1 MIESSGIHRRL
12 RFRTRVLML
21 PLLAAVSYALIFVI
35 NGYLGAQNAAV
46 LASIESG
53 YVPEVALS
61 NELRRTIENIQRTL
75 QDAVAAEDMDA
86 IVRADAMHSRFD
98 QMLATG
104 RQLPIASAAGYDELE
119 RLSTRFYSLAR
130 ATTEHLVRRDASSS
144 LSGDLAAVAQS
155 SAELVARL
163 EANVARDKAQS
174 AAAFDRAAR
183 LQERAR
189 WLSGLAILGC
199 FVLLVLSSIWTVRSV
214 VGPVQAL
221 TAVAARIASEGDL
234 AQEVPDMGDDEVG
247 QLAHSFRAVLERLRI
262 VPVSLQVSAA
272 QLKSAVLGL
281 NQVSGQQSDSAREQI
296 MALTGASAGTQEL
309 RQGAT
314 AAAADAQRVL
324 QVAGRAELVSVEGQA
339 SVESSL
345 RGLAEIRDR
354 IDAIVASI
362 AALSEHTQRIGG
374 VLDGV
379 KDLAEQSNMLALNA
393 AIVAMKSG
401 EQGRNFAVIAREMRR
416 LSDQSGQSMGE
427 SLQILDR
434 IQGAIRSTVKLTD
447 RGAQKIELSIR
458 EIRASGETLRKVTD
472 FVDETSQAAR
482 HIASTVAQQ
491 AAAVEEISRVVLGLH
506 QQALETQQG
515 IAEMQSAIGKV
526 DATSEAIVSVVESFR
541 V

>member
-1 MIESSGIHRRL
+1 MFPSSAVRFRL
-12 RFRTRVLML
+12 RFRNRVLLL
-21 PLLAAVSYALIFVI
+21 PLLAALSFVI
-35 NGYLGAQNAAV
+35 TFFVDSHLASQDAEV
-46 LASIESG
+46 LATIQNG
-53 YVPEVALS
+53 YVPEVTLS
-61 NELRRTIENIQRTL
+61 HDLRRTIERIQRTL
-75 QDAVAAEDMDA
+75 QDAVAAEDLDA
-86 IVRADAMHSRFD
+86 LTRADALKAHFD
-98 QMLATG
+98 EQLDAG
-104 RQLPIASAAGYDELE
+104 RALPVASAAGYDELDH
-119 RLSTRFYSLAR
+119 LGTRFYSLAR
-130 ATTEHLVRRDASSS
+130 ATTEHLIRKDKVAGIQTDMT
-144 LSGDLAAVAQS
+144 AVAQA

-163 EANVARDKAQS
+163 EQNISRDKAQ
-174 AAAFDRAAR
+174 AQAAFENAAK

-189 WLSGLAILGC
+189 RMTGIVIFACL
-199 FVLLVLSSIWTVRSV
+199 VLLILLSIWTVRSV

-221 TAVAARIASEGDL
+221 KSVATRIAAEGDL
-234 AQEVPDMGDDEVG
+234 AQEIPDMGNDEVG
-247 QLAHSFRAVLERLRI
+247 QLASSFRAVIERLRMI
-262 VPVSLQVSAA
+262 PVSLQVSAA
-272 QLKSAVLGL
+272 QLKSAVAGL
-281 NQVSGQQSDSAREQI
+281 NQVSGQQGESAREQI
-296 MALTGASAGTQEL
+296 MALTGASAGTQQL
-309 RQGAT
+309 RQGAN

-345 RGLAEIRDR
+345 RGLGEIRDR

-482 HIASTVAQQ
+482 HIAATVAQQ
-491 AAAVEEISRVVLGLH
+491 AAAVEEVSRVVLGLH
-506 QQALETQQG
+506 QQALDTQQG
-515 IAEMQSAIGKV
+515 VSEMQSAIGKL
-526 DATSEAIVSVVESFR
+526 DQTSNEIVNVVASFR

>member
-1 MIESSGIHRRL
+1 MARSTALGKKL
-12 RFRTRVLML
+12 RFRTRILLL
-21 PLLAAVSYALIFVI
+21 PLLAALSYLIIFLI
-35 NGYLGAQNAAV
+35 NWYLGAQNAAV
-46 LASIESG
+46 LATIDSG
-53 YVPEVALS
+53 YVPEVMLS
-61 NELRRTIENIQRTL
+61 NDLRRTIENIQRTL
-75 QDAVAAEDMDA
+75 QDAVAAEDIDA
-86 IVRADAMHSRFD
+86 LARADALRTRFE
-98 QMLATG
+98 QQLAVG
-104 RQLPIASAAGYDELE
+104 RALPIASPAGYDELE

-130 ATTEHLVRRDASSS
+130 ATTEHLIRKDKSVGGGS
-144 LSGDLAAVAQS
+144 DLAAVAQS

-163 EANVARDKAQS
+163 EANVGRDRAQA

-189 WLSGLAILGC
+189 WLSGLVIAAC
-199 FVLLVLSSIWTVRSV
+199 FVLLVALSIWTVRSV
-214 VGPVQAL
+214 IGPVQTL
-221 TAVAARIASEGDL
+221 TQVATRIAAEGDL
-234 AQEVPDMGDDEVG
+234 AQQIPYMGSDEVG
-247 QLAHSFRAVLERLRI
+247 QLAESFRAVLERLRVI
-262 VPVSLQVSAA
+262 PASLQVSAA
-272 QLKSAVLGL
+272 ELKSAVMGL
-281 NQVSGQQSDSAREQI
+281 NQVSGQQSESAREQI
-296 MALTGASAGTQEL
+296 MALTGASAGTQQL
-309 RQGAT
+309 RQGAS

-345 RGLAEIRDR
+345 RGLSEIRDR

-379 KDLAEQSNMLALNA
+379 KDLSEQSNMLALNA

-416 LSDQSGQSMGE
+416 LSDQSGESMGE

-434 IQGAIRSTVKLTD
+434 IQSAIRSTVKLTD

-458 EIRASGETLRKVTD
+458 EIRSSGETLRKVTD

-491 AAAVEEISRVVLGLH
+491 AAAVEEVSRVVLGLH
-506 QQALETQQG
+506 QQALDTQQG
-515 IAEMQSAIGKV
+515 VAEMQTAIGKV

>member
-1 MIESSGIHRRL
+1 MRRSL
-12 RFRTRVLML
+12 RFRNRVLLL
-21 PLLAAVSYALIFVI
+21 PLLAALSYVI
-35 NGYLGAQNAAV
+35 IYVVDSHLAAQDAEV
-46 LASIESG
+46 LASIQSG
-53 YVPEVALS
+53 YVPEVTLS
-61 NELRRTIENIQRTL
+61 HELRRTIERIQRTL
-75 QDAVAAEDMDA
+75 QDAVTADDLEALP
-86 IVRADAMHSRFD
+86 RADALHAHFD
-98 QMLATG
+98 AQLDAG
-104 RQLPIASAAGYDELE
+104 RALPVASAAGYDELE
-119 RLSTRFYSLAR
+119 RLGNRFYSLAR
-130 ATTEHLVRRDASSS
+130 ATTERLIRKDKLA
-144 LSGDLAAVAQS
+144 GIQTDLTAVAQA
-155 SAELVARL
+155 SAELLARL
-163 EANVARDKAQS
+163 EQNISRDKAQ
-174 AAAFDRAAR
+174 AQAAFDNAAK
-183 LQERAR
+183 LQERAQR
-189 WLSGLAILGC
+189 VTGIAIATCLLLLILLS
-199 FVLLVLSSIWTVRSV
+199 VWTVRSV
-214 VGPVQAL
+214 VQPVQAL
-221 TAVAARIASEGDL
+221 TKVATRIASEGDL
-234 AQEVPDMGDDEVG
+234 AQEIPDMGTDEVG
-247 QLAHSFRAVLERLRI
+247 QLASSFRAVIERLRTI
-262 VPVSLQVSAA
+262 PVSLQVSAA

-281 NQVSGQQSDSAREQI
+281 NQVSGQQGESAREQI
-296 MALTGASAGTQEL
+296 MALTGASAGTQQL

-345 RGLAEIRDR
+345 RGLGEIRDR

-472 FVDETSQAAR
+472 FVDESSQAAR
-482 HIASTVAQQ
+482 HIAATVAQQ
-491 AAAVEEISRVVLGLH
+491 AAAVEEVSRVVLGLH
-506 QQALETQQG
+506 QQALDTQQG
-515 IAEMQSAIGKV
+515 VAEMQSAIGKV
-526 DATSEAIVSVVESFR
+526 DATSEQIVSMVESFR

>member
-1 MIESSGIHRRL
+1 MAATGIDRRL
-12 RFRTRVLML
+12 RFRTRVLLL
-21 PLLAAVSYALIFVI
+21 PALAAFSYLTIFLI
-35 NGYLGAQNAAV
+35 NGYLGGKN
-46 LASIESG
+46 LEILSSIETG
-53 YVPEVALS
+53 YVPEVMLS
-61 NELRRTIENIQRTL
+61 NDLRRTIENIQRTL
-75 QDAVAAEDMDA
+75 QDAVAAEDMDG
-86 IVRADAMHSRFD
+86 IGRADALHAKFD
-98 QMLATG
+98 QQLAVG
-104 RQLPIASAAGYDELE
+104 RALPIASAAGYDELE

-130 ATTEHLVRRDASSS
+130 ATTEHLVRRDRSAS
-144 LSGDLAAVAQS
+144 LSGDLTAVAQS
-155 SAELVARL
+155 SAELVTRL
-163 EANVARDKAQS
+163 EANIARDKAQA
-174 AAAFDRAAR
+174 AAAFERAAQ

-189 WLSGLAILGC
+189 RLTGSAILGC
-199 FVLLVLSSIWTVRSV
+199 FILLVLLSVWTVRSV
-214 VGPVQAL
+214 VRPVQAL
-221 TAVAARIASEGDL
+221 TLVAARIATEGDL
-234 AQEVPDMGDDEVG
+234 AQEIPDMGEDEVG
-247 QLAHSFRAVLERLRI
+247 QLAQSFRAVLERLRI
-262 VPVSLQVSAA
+262 VPVSLQLSAA

-281 NQVSGQQSDSAREQI
+281 NQASTQQAETTREQI
-296 MALTGASAGTQEL
+296 MALTGASAGTQQL

-345 RGLAEIRDR
+345 RGLGEIRDR

-362 AALSEHTQRIGG
+362 ASLAEQTQRIGS

-434 IQGAIRSTVKLTD
+434 IQSAIRSTVKLTD
-447 RGAQKIELSIR
+447 RGAQKIEVSIR

-491 AAAVEEISRVVLGLH
+491 AAAVEEVSRVVLGLH
-506 QQALETQQG
+506 QQALDTQQG
-515 IAEMQSAIGKV
+515 VAEMQTAIGKV
-526 DATSEAIVSVVESFR
+526 DATTEAIVSVVASFR

>member
-1 MIESSGIHRRL
+1 MFLSTGIGRRL
-12 RFRTRVLML
+12 RFRSRVLLL
-21 PLLAAVSYALIFVI
+21 PLVAALSYVLIFLI
-35 NGYLGAQNAAV
+35 NGYLGARDAEV
-46 LASIESG
+46 LTSIENG

-61 NELRRTIENIQRTL
+61 NDLRRTIESIQRTL
-75 QDAVAAEDMDA
+75 QDAVAAEDLDA
-86 IVRADAMHSRFD
+86 LARADALHARFD
-98 QMLATG
+98 QQLAVG
-104 RQLPIASAAGYDELE
+104 RSLPIAGAAGYDELE

-130 ATTEHLVRRDASSS
+130 ATTEHLIRKDKLQNPGA
-144 LSGDLAAVAQS
+144 DLAAVAQS

-163 EANVARDKAQS
+163 EANIARDKAQA
-174 AAAFDRAAR
+174 AAAFDRAAK
-183 LQERAR
+183 LQDRAR
-189 WLSGLAILGC
+189 RLSGFATGACLL
-199 FVLLVLSSIWTVRSV
+199 LLVGLSIWTVRSV
-214 VGPVQAL
+214 VGPVQML
-221 TAVAARIASEGDL
+221 TQVATRIASEGDL
-234 AQEVPDMGDDEVG
+234 AQEIPDMGSDEVG
-247 QLAHSFRAVLERLRI
+247 QLASSFRAVIERLRVI
-262 VPVSLQVSAA
+262 PVSLQVSAA

-281 NQVSGQQSDSAREQI
+281 NQVSGQQGDSARDQI

-309 RQGAT
+309 RAGAT

-345 RGLAEIRDR
+345 RGLSEIRDR

-434 IQGAIRSTVKLTD
+434 IQGAIRATVQLTD
-447 RGAQKIELSIR
+447 RGAQKIDLSIR

-482 HIASTVAQQ
+482 HIASAVAQQ
-491 AAAVEEISRVVLGLH
+491 AAAVEEVSRVVLGLH
-506 QQALETQQG
+506 QQALDTQQG
-515 IAEMQSAIGKV
+515 VAEMQTAIGKV
-526 DATSEAIVSVVESFR
+526 DATSEQIVSVVESFR